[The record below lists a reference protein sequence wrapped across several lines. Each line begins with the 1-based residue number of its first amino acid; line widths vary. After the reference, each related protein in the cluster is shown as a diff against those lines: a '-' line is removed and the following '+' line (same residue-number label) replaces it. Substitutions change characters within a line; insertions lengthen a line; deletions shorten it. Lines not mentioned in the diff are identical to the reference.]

1 LPSAFQAFIY
11 LKCKDVFLVPFAES
25 HQSPI
30 GHFLLALFLFHQC
43 FVPILLANFGPLLV
57 HAKFFSYLSGTTR
70 TQSHEFSVVDNSKV
84 SGEYEAANEF

>member
-11 LKCKDVFLVPFAES
+11 LKCKDVVLVPFAES

-30 GHFLLALFLFHQC
+30 GHFWLALFLFHQC
-43 FVPILLANFGPLLV
+43 FVPILLANFGPVLV
-57 HAKFFSYLSGTTR
+57 HAKFFYQQ
-70 TQSHEFSVVDNSKV
+70 TQSHEFSVVETSKV